1 MSEEFSPNIVVL
13 TDEDGNDLEFEHLD
27 TIEFEGDLYMAFA
40 PAGIPDDYE
49 DAIELTIL
57 QVTKDENGDEIL
69 ASVDD
74 EEKLQAV
81 FEVFME
87 DAEDEE

>member
-13 TDEDGNDLEFEHLD
+13 TDEGNDLEFEHLD
-27 TIEFEGDLYMAFA
+27 TIEYEGDLYMAFA

-69 ASVDD
+69 ASIED
-74 EEKLQAV
+74 EDKLQAV